1 MTDIQFKTLRK
12 PQRRQVNKN
21 ISAQIHHKQSAK
33 NASQGITLES
43 GKKNRNLIFD
53 NTPWREFTSVPSTNS
68 R

>member
-12 PQRRQVNKN
+12 PQRRQVNTN

-43 GKKNRNLIFD
+43 GKKKRVAYKKTATKCLQI
-53 NTPWREFTSVPSTNS
+53 SH
-68 R
+68 